1 MAFKV
6 GDKVVI
12 TRDYQSTGLVGLS
25 AKVVAGEF
33 EGLYGLQVDG
43 WRGHDLGGVVRG
55 DGWWMP
61 GSHFKKSVSFKGN
74 K

>member
-12 TRDYQSTGLVGLS
+12 TRDYQATGLVGLS

-33 EGLYGLQVDG
+33 EGVYGLQVDG
-43 WRGHDLGGVVRG
+43 WLGHDLGGVVREG
-55 DGWWMP
+55 GWWMP
-61 GSHFKKSVSFKGN
+61 VSHFKKSVSFKGN